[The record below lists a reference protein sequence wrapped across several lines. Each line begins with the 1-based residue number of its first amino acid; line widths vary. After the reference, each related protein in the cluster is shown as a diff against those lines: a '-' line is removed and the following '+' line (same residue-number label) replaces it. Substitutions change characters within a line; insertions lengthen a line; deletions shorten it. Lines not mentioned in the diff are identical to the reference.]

1 MKSPLRYQVTQYDCG
16 PTTMTN
22 AILYL
27 FEREEIP
34 PDLVRHIGLCTLDSY
49 DRNGHC
55 GMCGTTGAA
64 MRYFGTWLNE
74 LRFAGLLP
82 AESMYMEKE
91 EVWFGPGSR
100 LSETLRAGAAIVLH
114 VFHEVGHYILVTQES
129 GDLVFAFDPY
139 YRGNEVRREGVRPV
153 FDHPFSH
160 NILLPRDVLNDTCR
174 DFYSMGETETREAL
188 VIRREAVENL
198 YFI

>member
-1 MKSPLRYQVTQYDCG
+1 
-16 PTTMTN
+16 
-22 AILYL
+22 
-27 FEREEIP
+27 
-34 PDLVRHIGLCTLDSY
+34 
-49 DRNGHC
+49 
-55 GMCGTTGAA
+55 MCGTTGAA

-82 AESMYMEKE
+82 
-91 EVWFGPGSR
+91 
-100 LSETLRAGAAIVLH
+100 
-114 VFHEVGHYILVTQES
+114 
-129 GDLVFAFDPY
+129 
-139 YRGNEVRREGVRPV
+139 V

-160 NILLPRDVLNDTCR
+160 NIILPRDVLNDTCR

>member
-1 MKSPLRYQVTQYDCG
+1 
-16 PTTMTN
+16 
-22 AILYL
+22 
-27 FEREEIP
+27 
-34 PDLVRHIGLCTLDSY
+34 
-49 DRNGHC
+49 
-55 GMCGTTGAA
+55 MCGTTGAA

-139 YRGNEVRREGVRPV
+139 YRGNEVRREGVLPV

-160 NILLPRDVLNDTCR
+160 NIILPRDVLNDTCR